1 MLPPPPPMSRHFF
14 RLLFALTFTS
24 LTCLAADGDLD
35 PSFGGDGI
43 VMTALAGRSEGF
55 AMVIQPDQ
63 KIIVV
68 GRASQNG
75 SENDVLICRFL
86 TNGSLDTSFGGGDGI
101 VTTDLG
107 TTGDRGSHVILQ
119 PDGQILVSGARA
131 SIANNIVTSDWAL
144 LRYQSDGT
152 LDSSFGTGGIVFMDF
167 GGADFGGP
175 LALMADGRIVMTG
188 YANNS
193 AGIGRFTSAGVPDNT
208 FSSDG
213 KVLTTLGSG
222 DGPAMILLPDGGII
236 IGGTRS
242 TTDVDAALTR
252 YLVDGTLDT
261 SFGTQGITT
270 THIGNRYDS
279 ISQLLRLPD
288 GQIIAAGRTQVGTS
302 EEHIFLIRYNSDGAL
317 DSNFGI
323 SGISTVNLGTG
334 QCYVS
339 GLVLGAEGRL
349 LMAAES
355 RSGNLGSFSL
365 VKIDPLGALDR
376 SLAGVGYVNH
386 RVGSSNERPSGI
398 GLQSDGKIVMAGYAR
413 SPGDYQVSAVRLLQ
427 DSAPEIGVF
436 VGNGEVQNAGS
447 HSAGAVKVGSEI
459 SIPYRVQN
467 DGLVT
472 LTGLSHTLSGPD
484 AADFILPTLPTS
496 LSPETSTQGLQ
507 IIFRPRETA
516 AAARQATLTISS
528 NDGNENPFVVSLLGT
543 AGTPPTFT
551 LHPQSQLIPTTPGAT
566 LTSAATGLGTITY
579 QWQRNGSS
587 VSNGTLSSYRPRFD
601 LPNAA
606 GIYTVVA
613 SNSFGGTPSEA
624 AYVGVVHRNSF
635 DAFSRGYL
643 GQDFTIS
650 AFAEAPSGTTLTYR
664 WQRAGVNLDDGAD
677 FSGVTQT
684 HLTFLSP
691 QPADSGNYTCRVTM
705 TIPGGA
711 SFTTNST
718 TIQVIVEDMPR
729 VLDQTQPLITR
740 LNIQLNQQIATSG
753 TPTSFTI
760 TGLPPGMTFNQ
771 SNGFISGTPILAAG
785 TPLPHV
791 FEFDVVATSPAGSSP
806 PKRLSLTV
814 LPAMD
819 TGTYYGMLDSSDIS
833 RRMIGGPLQ
842 FTVTSGGMISG
853 SVSSHG
859 IVRRFSGRTNAVAV
873 TGIPLSRVAGE
884 DPRHIYLYPTPDTDA
899 AQTGA
904 LAAPP
909 DTPSPDDETLTFFL
923 QKHGSKTA
931 SQAGRY
937 RGNYNV
943 LFNTPDD
950 TDPSMPAGFGF
961 MQATIS
967 PAGICTWTG
976 RLADTSTITGSTGI
990 LGTPGDNNIEHSI
1003 PFWSGLYGNKGAIT
1017 GYIITQPAPINPA
1030 EPIQLGTQVTWL
1042 KPPTPRDRYYPEG
1055 FELAVPI
1062 IAAQYKAHSATLTP
1076 LGLPRNGTT
1085 AAATLVLSGP
1095 NVPATAPLALGFGP
1109 AGQFLPKASSTFRFT
1124 NVGAGGF
1131 FTGDVTFRDPN
1142 PLSPRQILTRTSV
1155 FLGLFVPGHGIGG
1168 GFFSLA
1174 QLPAAGPPRTTLY
1187 TSPIDSGRIM
1197 ITPIITAE

>member
-1 MLPPPPPMSRHFF
+1 MLPPPPMSRHFF

-43 VMTALAGRSEGF
+43 IMTALAGRSEGF

-144 LRYQSDGT
+144 LRYQSNGT

-222 DGPAMILLPDGGII
+222 DGPAMILLPDGRII

-302 EEHIFLIRYNSDGAL
+302 EEHIFLTRYTSDGAL
-317 DSNFGI
+317 DSNFGV

-365 VKIDPLGALDR
+365 VKIDTLGTLDR
-376 SLAGVGYVNH
+376 NLAGVGYVNH
-386 RVGSSNERPSGI
+386 RVGSSNEGPSGI

-516 AAARQATLTISS
+516 ASSRQATLTISS

-579 QWQRNGSS
+579 QWQRNGSPIANS
-587 VSNGTLSSYRPRFD
+587 TISSYRPWFELYRS
-601 LPNAA
+601 

-613 SNSFGGTPSEA
+613 SNSFGSTASEP
-624 AYVGVVHRNSF
+624 AYVGVVQRDFHN
-635 DAFSRGYL
+635 AVSRGYL
-643 GQDFTIS
+643 GRDFTIA
-650 AFAEAPSGTTLTYR
+650 AFAEVPNGATLTYR
-664 WQRAGVNLDDGAD
+664 WQRAGIDLEDGAA
-677 FSGVTQT
+677 FSGVTQRQ
-684 HLTFLSP
+684 LTFLSP
-691 QPADSGNYTCRVTM
+691 LLTNSGNYTCRVTM
-705 TIPGGA
+705 AIPGGA
-711 SFTTNST
+711 AFTAEST
-718 TIQVIVEDMPR
+718 TTRVVVEDVPS
-729 VLDQTQPLITR
+729 VWEQTPPLMTR
-740 LNIQLNQQIATSG
+740 LNVPLNQQLQTSG
-753 TPTSFTI
+753 APTSFTL
-760 TGLPPGMTFNQ
+760 TGLPPGMFFN
-771 SNGFISGTPILAAG
+771 STNGFFSGTPTIAPG

-791 FEFDVVATSPAGSSP
+791 FELNVVAISPAGSSL
-806 PKRLSLTV
+806 PKRLELTV
-814 LPAMD
+814 LPALD
-819 TGTYYGMLDSSDIS
+819 AGTYYGMLEPTDVGK
-833 RRMIGGPLQ
+833 RMIGGLLS
-842 FTVTSGGMISG
+842 FTVTSSGMMSG

-859 IVRRFSGRTNAVAV
+859 IVRRFSSLTSAVAV
-873 TGIPLSRVAGE
+873 TGIPIPRVAGE
-884 DPRHIYLYPTPDTDA
+884 DQRHLYLYPGPDSGVL
-899 AQTGA
+899 QPGS
-904 LAAPP
+904 LAARP
-909 DTPSPDDETLTFFL
+909 DGLSVDDETLTFFR
-923 QKHGSKTA
+923 QQHGSKVG
-931 SQAGRY
+931 SQTGRY
-937 RGNYNV
+937 RGTYNA
-943 LFNTPDD
+943 LFDTQQDDSPDA
-950 TDPSMPAGFGF
+950 PSGFGF
-961 MQATIS
+961 MQASIS
-967 PAGICTWTG
+967 PAGMCSWTG
-976 RLADTSTITGSTGI
+976 RLADTSTIIGSTGI
-990 LGTPGDNNIEHSI
+990 LGTPGDNNIEHGI
-1003 PFWSGLYGNKGAIT
+1003 PFWSGLYGNKGAIS
-1017 GYIITQPAPINPA
+1017 GYLTTQPAPPNLA
-1030 EPIQLGTQVTWL
+1030 EPIQLGTQVSWL
-1042 KPPTPRDRYYPEG
+1042 KPSTARDRYYPNG
-1055 FELAVPI
+1055 FQFGLSIV
-1062 IAAQYKAHSATLTP
+1062 AAQYKAHSATLNP

-1095 NVPATAPLALGFGP
+1095 NVPATAPLSLGFGP
-1109 AGQFLPKASSTFRFT
+1109 AGQFLPKAPSTFRFT

-1197 ITPIITAE
+1197 ITPITTAE